1 MMFVVFL
8 MIIIVHPLNLLLYID
23 IALIELR

>member
-1 MMFVVFL
+1 MRFVVFL
-8 MIIIVHPLNLLLYID
+8 MIIIVHSLNLLLYID